1 MAAAVTK
8 GFGCHNYY
16 LTTKDK
22 VNIFRC
28 LFCIEVLGLWVLSLA
43 RISVACM
50 LLRLDKAMSTSWKVI
65 LWIAIVF
72 QLGAAFG
79 SNICQFIRCRPLHAM
94 WDVVPHARCWDP
106 IESWIYGYVFAGK
119 RIRYTRSW
127 IYTKRLTGISIG
139 SDLTFA
145 IMPMFFVWKLNRPLL
160 ERILITVLMAL
171 GLFATGAA
179 VLKLYYLR
187 AYNLTI
193 NDSLRIM
200 VVLFIWCRIEEF
212 VIVASACAPFLK
224 SPVEQIL
231 NRFGVPMFKNKT
243 RELNS
248 LHSTN
253 NNNNSNQRRWYG
265 FKKRGAPARAEGSDG
280 EANLYGV
287 VREEV
292 ALEELRHI

>member
-1 MAAAVTK
+1 
-8 GFGCHNYY
+8 
-16 LTTKDK
+16 
-22 VNIFRC
+22 
-28 LFCIEVLGLWVLSLA
+28 
-43 RISVACM
+43 
-50 LLRLDKAMSTSWKVI
+50 
-65 LWIAIVF
+65 
-72 QLGAAFG
+72 
-79 SNICQFIRCRPLHAM
+79 
-94 WDVVPHARCWDP
+94 
-106 IESWIYGYVFAGK
+106 
-119 RIRYTRSW
+119 
-127 IYTKRLTGISIG
+127 
-139 SDLTFA
+139 
-145 IMPMFFVWKLNRPLL
+145 MPMFFVWKLNRPLL

-187 AYNLTI
+187 AYNLTV

-212 VIVASACAPFLK
+212 VLIASACAPFLK

-253 NNNNSNQRRWYG
+253 NNSNRRHWYG
-265 FKKRGAPARAEGSDG
+265 SKKGGAPGGAEGSDG

-287 VREEV
+287 VGEEV